1 MFHAKGR
8 TPILV
13 ITGWW
18 TGAAAWVALWLCLSR
33 PAFGAPPIS
42 APSRIAQLRDGAREI
57 LKANCGSC
65 HDGALSTAKPAAL
78 KVFDLQE
85 LEWAAG
91 MSDQQLGRIIGRFQS
106 FGVPRDDRKR
116 VKAFIKAELARRAQ
130 SREAEA
136 KAEAASKRIQT
147 THSTLAFSGRSH
159 SFPRHPI
166 AR

>member
-8 TPILV
+8 TPILI
-13 ITGWW
+13 ITGLC
-18 TGAAAWVALWLCLSR
+18 TGAAAWVALWLCLSQ

-78 KVFDLQE
+78 KVFDLKE
-85 LEWAAG
+85 PEWAAA

-106 FGVPRDDRKR
+106 FGVPRPDRKR
-116 VKAFIKAELARRAQ
+116 VKAFIDAELARRAQ
-130 SREAEA
+130 AR
-136 KAEAASKRIQT
+136 KRIQT
-147 THSTLAFSGRSH
+147 THSTSAFSGRSH